1 MSDFSSLCPLF
12 NTGVYSELT
21 LPGSFSLK
29 SLASTTTKLAGIP
42 FQRSVIVT
50 AAYAAKLTTPA
61 STTGNVNVKLY
72 RASSW
77 AGTATVFAS
86 LKLSKTVTTQ
96 AANKYLGFT
105 VAAAKTFSATQWLI
119 MRCTKATAQGGTIRG
134 VVVRYKEK

>member
-21 LPGSFSLK
+21 LPGTFSLK

-42 FQRSVIVT
+42 FGRSVIVT

-72 RASSW
+72 RATSW

-86 LKLSKTVTTQ
+86 LKISKTTTTQ
-96 AANKYLGFT
+96 VTNKYHAMTL
-105 VAAAKTFSATQWLI
+105 AAAKTFSATQWLI
-119 MRCTKATAQGGTIRG
+119 MRSTKATAQGGTLRG